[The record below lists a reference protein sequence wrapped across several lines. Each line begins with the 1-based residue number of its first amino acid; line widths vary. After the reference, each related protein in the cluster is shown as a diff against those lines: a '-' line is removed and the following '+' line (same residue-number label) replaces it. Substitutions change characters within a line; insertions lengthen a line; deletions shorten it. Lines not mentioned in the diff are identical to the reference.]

1 MPEKIRAK
9 SSRSKATGRP
19 KATAHQVKARKA
31 TARGNLHKNT
41 KPLSTAKEEP
51 QAEEESKSEGEEEEE
66 SEAKAHNQPKNRFTK
81 TTWSKGKKAQK
92 RAERNAEEKNAK
104 REKKIKA
111 EAEDARAR
119 EQKLK
124 EEAEEARAKSQAY
137 AHQQRMSAKK
147 RYEQWASACTDFFAD
162 PHASARKFPI
172 PKNLKFCT
180 KFVCIKGE
188 KLGICHH
195 QLKELLRGSGL
206 YDVGWLKKERLRWHP
221 DKFPGREEVKEL
233 AQEMFQM
240 FQRLIDGDNI
250 KVGPSMG
257 R

>member
-1 MPEKIRAK
+1 MPEKIRSN
-9 SSRSKATGRP
+9 SS

-31 TARGNLHKNT
+31 TARRNLYKKT
-41 KPLSTAKEEP
+41 EPLSTGKEEP
-51 QAEEESKSEGEEEEE
+51 QTEEGSKSKSGKEEE
-66 SEAKAHNQPKNRFTK
+66 SEAESHNQPDNRFTK
-81 TTWSKGKKAQK
+81 TTWSKSKKAQK
-92 RAERNAEEKNAK
+92 RAECNAEGKKAK

-111 EAEDARAR
+111 EAEEARAR

-124 EEAEEARAKSQAY
+124 EEAEEARAQSQAHV
-137 AHQQRMSAKK
+137 HQQRMSAQK
-147 RYEQWASACTDFFAD
+147 RYEQWASACADFFVD

-172 PKNLKFCT
+172 PKSLKFCT
-180 KFVCIKGE
+180 KSVCIKGE

-206 YDVGWLKKERLRWHP
+206 YDAGWLKKERLRWHP
-221 DKFPGREEVKEL
+221 DKFPGREEVKGL

-250 KVGPSMG
+250 KIGPSIG

>member
-41 KPLSTAKEEP
+41 KPLSTAKEP

-66 SEAKAHNQPKNRFTK
+66 SEAKAHNQPENRFTK

-92 RAERNAEEKNAK
+92 RAERNAEGKNAK

-111 EAEDARAR
+111 EAEDARVR

-188 KLGICHH
+188 KLG
-195 QLKELLRGSGL
+195 
-206 YDVGWLKKERLRWHP
+206 WLKKERLRWHP